1 MGMPRLFCVRSS
13 AVSAVIPG
21 GRAAYILSRRKG
33 VDAMRR
39 RLAFAAVMLILCA
52 VLIAPTRAE
61 KPPYVIHIDGEQ
73 KRLTVFRGD
82 VLVKTYVV
90 ATGAWDTPTPVGV
103 FTVTHRF
110 SGQMG
115 GFGTCFLG
123 LNVPW
128 GDYGIHGTNRPES
141 IGSSASHGCIRMR
154 VADAEELYAMIP
166 NGTRVVIE
174 CGAYG
179 ELGGTLR
186 TLRNGDRSAA
196 VRAVQR
202 KLKALGFY
210 HGWPDGIFG
219 AGTQS
224 AVDAARKAYHLPP
237 NGTVDWALYQ
247 ALGLSIFE

>member
-1 MGMPRLFCVRSS
+1 
-13 AVSAVIPG
+13 
-21 GRAAYILSRRKG
+21 
-33 VDAMRR
+33 MRR
-39 RLAFAAVMLILCA
+39 VLALCAAFALCA
-52 VLIAPTRAE
+52 LPALPTHAE
-61 KPPYVIHIDGEQ
+61 KAQYVIHVDVEQ

-82 VLVKTYVV
+82 EMVKAYVI

-128 GDYGIHGTNRPES
+128 GNYGIHGTNQPES
-141 IGSSASHGCIRMR
+141 IGSSVSHGCIRMR
-154 VADAEELYAMIP
+154 VSDAEELYAMIP
-166 NGTRVVIE
+166 NGTKVVIE

-202 KLKALGFY
+202 KLRALGFY

-224 AVDAARKAYHLPP
+224 AVDAARRAYHLPP